1 MDKVK
6 GMKLKRVWIFFGLMF
21 FIASVASAG
30 SCLKEAKSL
39 SALQNRIVQRSLQKL
54 SPGAWASYGT
64 VKVVYLGRRVSPKS
78 GKRLDVIEVSGAATG
93 QVWYRI
99 VPRLFPFQGKKL
111 RFLILEPVE
120 AYMKMGGTYF
130 YLTPAMAE
138 IFLKGTRWGTFL
150 NKGMALSPPGCKDL
164 PTIKETTRTLP
175 GGKKVRAY
183 LVRSEKYGGNLT
195 CSPEVPFGLI
205 QAVAPKEKTAVRLVK
220 YGWKGGKGTI
230 PQSALAGAMAITF
243 SLNKEKKESKGKK

>member
-1 MDKVK
+1 
-6 GMKLKRVWIFFGLMF
+6 MKKITLSLLLFLTL
-21 FIASVASAG
+21 SVPVFAG
-30 SCLKEAKSL
+30 SCLKTARELAT
-39 SALQNRIVQRSLQKL
+39 LQNRIVGKSIQGL

-64 VKVVYLGRRVSPKS
+64 LKTVYLGRKVSPKS
-78 GKRLDVIEVSGAATG
+78 GKRLDVIEVTGHVTG

-138 IFLKGTRWGTFL
+138 IFLKGTQWGILL
-150 NKGMALSPPGCKDL
+150 NEGIALFPPGCKDL

-183 LVRSEKYGGNLT
+183 LVRSEKYGGTLT

-205 QAVAPKEKTAVRLVK
+205 QAVAPREKTAVRLVK
-220 YGWKGGKGTI
+220 YGWKGGKETI
-230 PQSALAGAMAITF
+230 PKSALTGAMAINF
-243 SLNKEKKESKGKK
+243 SLNKEKKGSKGKK

>member
-1 MDKVK
+1 MKKVI
-6 GMKLKRVWIFFGLMF
+6 LSLLLIL
-21 FIASVASAG
+21 ALSVPATAG
-30 SCLKEAKSL
+30 SCLKEARRL

-120 AYMKMGGTYF
+120 AYMKMGGAYF
-130 YLTPAMAE
+130 YLTPAMAG

-183 LVRSEKYGGNLT
+183 LVRSKKYGGNLT

-205 QAVAPKEKTAVRLVK
+205 QAVAPREKTAVRLVK
-220 YGWKGGKGTI
+220 YGWRGGKGTI
-230 PQSALAGAMAITF
+230 PQSALAGAVAITF
-243 SLNKEKKESKGKK
+243 SINQEKKESKGKK